1 MPPTASTSSSPQRAP
16 APAGP
21 GRLRLAPPR
30 QRRRPALVALALL
43 LILVGGVAATALY
56 LRATQR
62 NPVLAVA
69 RPVTMGHT
77 LTDADLAA
85 VSLAVDP
92 RLRPLPAS
100 ARSQVVGQAAA
111 VNLVPG
117 TLLLRGM
124 LTSRDRLLQPGQ
136 GLIGL
141 AVNGVERLG
150 AGRQRHDQG
159 VADRAVGRRWRPV
172 SGQRDRPARPDRA
185 PGGMSV
191 IALASAKGS
200 PGVTTTALA
209 LAAVW
214 PRRVLVA
221 DCDPS
226 GGDLAGW
233 LGQPSTPGLVTLGP
247 LARRGLGPA
256 EVWAQTQPAGGSLR
270 VLTGFA
276 RLAVARAADVVA
288 VLARPDAAGV
298 AHLEPCL
305 RLLSDQGAAPVVV
318 LLGDRPYR
326 PAAVAAALAERGV
339 GAGVAGV
346 VLPDPA
352 AARRLAGGP
361 GSDRALA
368 RSLLIRSARLLA
380 DTLTRGRI
388 QPTPAHDNPTRV
400 VVRDAED

>member
-1 MPPTASTSSSPQRAP
+1 
-16 APAGP
+16 
-21 GRLRLAPPR
+21 
-30 QRRRPALVALALL
+30 
-43 LILVGGVAATALY
+43 
-56 LRATQR
+56 
-62 NPVLAVA
+62 
-69 RPVTMGHT
+69 
-77 LTDADLAA
+77 
-85 VSLAVDP
+85 
-92 RLRPLPAS
+92 
-100 ARSQVVGQAAA
+100 
-111 VNLVPG
+111 
-117 TLLLRGM
+117 
-124 LTSRDRLLQPGQ
+124 
-136 GLIGL
+136 
-141 AVNGVERLG
+141 
-150 AGRQRHDQG
+150 
-159 VADRAVGRRWRPV
+159 
-172 SGQRDRPARPDRA
+172 
-185 PGGMSV
+185 MSV

-276 RLAVARAADVVA
+276 RPDQARAVMALWQQLPVALARLGVDVLADCGRLDPVSPALAVARAADVVA